1 MPRRAVVRRATP
13 SRFALVA
20 IVAAA
25 IGCTGEN
32 LFTGPSSGGSQLGP
46 TVEVTAP
53 GAGAIIALGDSV
65 QVSANIVSS
74 TGVSQVTFSGTFT
87 NGVTAFISE
96 VVVLQSA
103 QDTTI
108 SRFLRQAAGTNGSA
122 RILVQARDIVGRIG
136 ADTVL
141 VTIGS

>member
-1 MPRRAVVRRATP
+1 MPRPSVGRGPRP
-13 SRFALVA
+13 SRLAAFAV
-20 IVAAA
+20 VAAA

-32 LFTGPSSGGSQLGP
+32 LFTGPSTGGSQLGP

-53 GAGAIIALGDSV
+53 AAGTIIALGDSV
-65 QVSANIVSS
+65 QVTANVVSS

-96 VVVLQSA
+96 VAVLQSA

-122 RILVQARDIVGRIG
+122 RIVVQARDVVGKIG